1 MVNRAPHVAVVGGG
15 WAGLAAAV
23 AACQR
28 GWRVTLLEASPHWG
42 GRARRVASRIGPLDN
57 GQHILIGAYHATLGL
72 LATLGVPLDQALQR
86 VPMALAYPDGGGMR
100 VPRWTR
106 TLPRPAHAV
115 GLAAGLLGAQGWTW
129 RERGAA
135 LARLVRWQLAG
146 WRCAPLATVAELC
159 VGLPPRVVAD
169 WVEPLAVAALNT
181 PIQQASGAVWLRVL
195 HDALHGPA
203 PAPYA
208 PSDLL
213 LPRADLGTL
222 LPDAATRWLAERGA
236 TLRRRARVTR
246 LQASAA
252 AVSAPDHGNAGA
264 PAWRLT
270 VAQGAPVQA
279 DAVVLAT
286 PAWAS
291 ARLLQALAA
300 DPGCP
305 HGWEARCTTWVSR
318 ALALHHTPIA
328 TVWLAPPPGWTW
340 RWPTPMLALR
350 HHPERAPAQFVFAR
364 AGATPGADW
373 RLACVVSAPDPAWH
387 GRAADLAAAV
397 QRQVRQA
404 LALPDAQVLA
414 TVVEQRA
421 TFACTPGLARPWAVL
436 GPTLVAAGD
445 HVEGPYPAT
454 LEGAVRS
461 GLHAVEALDAALTP
475 GFWPR
480 L

>member
-42 GRARRVASRIGPLDN
+42 GRARRVPSRIGPLDN
-57 GQHILIGAYHATLGL
+57 GQHILIGAYHATLTL
-72 LATLGVPLDQALQR
+72 LATLGVPLTQALQR
-86 VPMALAYPDGGGMR
+86 VPMALTYPDGGGLR
-100 VPRWTR
+100 VPGWTS
-106 TLPRPAHAV
+106 TLPRVAHAV
-115 GLAAGLLGAQGWTW
+115 GLGAALLVARGWTW
-129 RERGAA
+129 RDQRAA
-135 LARLVRWQLAG
+135 LARLARWQLAG
-146 WRCAPLATVAELC
+146 WRCAPTATVAELC
-159 VGLPPRVVAD
+159 AGLPRRVVAD
-169 WVEPLAVAALNT
+169 WIEPLAVAALNT
-181 PIQQASGAVWLRVL
+181 PLQQASGAVWLRVL
-195 HDALHGPA
+195 DDALHGPA

-236 TLRRRARVTR
+236 TLRLRARVTR
-246 LQASAA
+246 LQAVTPAA
-252 AVSAPDHGNAGA
+252 SPSDGGNPGT
-264 PAWRLT
+264 PAWHLA
-270 VAQGAPVQA
+270 VAHGTPVQA

-291 ARLLQALAA
+291 TQLLQALAA
-300 DPGCP
+300 DPDCP
-305 HGWEARCTTWVSR
+305 AGLARRGVAWADRAR
-318 ALALHHTPIA
+318 ALQHIPIA
-328 TVWLAPPPGWTW
+328 TVWLAPPPGWAW

-350 HHPERAPAQFVFAR
+350 HHPQQAPAQFVFAR
-364 AGATPGADW
+364 AADHPAAGL
-373 RLACVVSAPDPAWH
+373 RLAAVVSAPDPAWH

-397 QRQVRQA
+397 QRQVQQA
-404 LALPDAQVLA
+404 LALPDTQVLA

-421 TFACTPGLARPWAVL
+421 TFACTPGLARPWAML

-461 GLHAVEALDAALTP
+461 GLHAVDALGAALTP

-480 L
+480 P